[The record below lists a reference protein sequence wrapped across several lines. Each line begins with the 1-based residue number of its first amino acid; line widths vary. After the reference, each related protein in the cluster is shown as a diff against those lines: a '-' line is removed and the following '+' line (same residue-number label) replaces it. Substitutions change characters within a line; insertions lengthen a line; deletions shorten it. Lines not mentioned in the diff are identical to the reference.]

1 MPLQMNPAE
10 FVLELLNVDF
20 ATNQDRARERLQ
32 QMQKGW
38 QTSAQAKS
46 ESREIA
52 RVNHNM
58 GEDAL
63 GNGKQSR
70 ANFFVVVLAL
80 LHRSFIK
87 SYRDIVVYG
96 VRIAMYTGT
105 AFRILLCLLPYHPCH
120 LIPLLTII
128 QVWQSL
134 WAPCGYDLDRIKPIS
149 SRSSMQFSSA
159 PPS

>member
-10 FVLELLNVDF
+10 FVLELMNVDF
-20 ATNQDRARERLQ
+20 ATNQDRALEKLHKMQ
-32 QMQKGW
+32 QGW
-38 QTSAQAKS
+38 QASAQAKYLTT
-46 ESREIA
+46 EIA
-52 RVNHNM
+52 MVKKPRKD
-58 GEDAL
+58 DAL

-105 AFRILLCLLPYHPCH
+105 PILLP
-120 LIPLLTII
+120 T
-128 QVWQSL
+128 
-134 WAPCGYDLDRIKPIS
+134 
-149 SRSSMQFSSA
+149 
-159 PPS
+159 

>member
-20 ATNQDRARERLQ
+20 ATHQDTARERLQ
-32 QMQKGW
+32 QMQNGW
-38 QTSAQAKS
+38 QTSTQANS
-46 ESREIA
+46 VSTEIA
-52 RVNHNM
+52 SVNHNM
-58 GEDAL
+58 REDVL
-63 GNGKQSR
+63 GNGKQSQ
-70 ANFFVVVLAL
+70 ANFSVVVLAL

-105 AFRILLCLLPYHPCH
+105 AFRIHLSLPLYDPCH

-149 SRSSMQFSSA
+149 SHSSMRFSSA